1 MAYLEKSQA
10 VKRIENR
17 YVNMALYQ
25 KLQTVVFKIVNV
37 EFYFPFLD
45 IEFRIT
51 TSILIVTMFY
61 IFCFTPY
68 LVFYTVFQ
76 GTEMSQEKNYISTFI
91 YIPYMLP
98 YSTNFLMYVA
108 RNTKYRKAIL
118 FWLTE
123 SKIIIF
129 GEKSDDLNEF
139 FG

>member
-1 MAYLEKSQA
+1 
-10 VKRIENR
+10 
-17 YVNMALYQ
+17 
-25 KLQTVVFKIVNV
+25 
-37 EFYFPFLD
+37 
-45 IEFRIT
+45 
-51 TSILIVTMFY
+51 
-61 IFCFTPY
+61 
-68 LVFYTVFQ
+68 
-76 GTEMSQEKNYISTFI
+76 
-91 YIPYMLP
+91 MLP

>member
-51 TSILIVTMFY
+51 TSLLIVTLFY
-61 IFCFTPY
+61 IVCFTPY
-68 LVFYTVFQ
+68 SVFYTVFQ
-76 GTEMSQEKNYISTFI
+76 GTDMSQEKNYISTFI

-98 YSTNFLMYVA
+98 YSTNFLIYVA

-123 SKIIIF
+123 SKIMIF
-129 GEKSDDLNEF
+129 GEKSEDLNEF